1 MEAKFYKWVAPFSD
15 GIDQVVMIYSGISC
29 RVNDFGINQKIEHI
43 DHEIDTSDMTPATK
57 EEFIRVY
64 NKVNGEILSRTLHIL
79 L

>member
-1 MEAKFYKWVAPFSD
+1 MEAKFYKWIAPFSD
-15 GIDQVVMIYSGISC
+15 GIDQVVMIHSGISC
-29 RVNDFGINQKIEHI
+29 KVNDFGINQMIQI
-43 DHEIDTSDMTPATK
+43 FDHEVSSYDMVPATK